1 MPKKAKATKP
11 ATKTPETKP
20 EAPRGA
26 KTAAIKQALK
36 ANPKK
41 TAREIAELVKE
52 QGFETSANYV
62 ATIKTKMKGKKKAKA
77 APAPTPEAAAP
88 ALPKDAI
95 SLAWLEKA
103 KALAKQLGGV
113 KQAKQ
118 AIDALAHIMD

>member
-11 ATKTPETKP
+11 ATKTSETKP

-77 APAPTPEAAAP
+77 APAPTPRSRRSRRPQRRHLSRLARKGQGAGEAVG
-88 ALPKDAI
+88 
-95 SLAWLEKA
+95 WGE
-103 KALAKQLGGV
+103 GGE
-113 KQAKQ
+113 AG
-118 AIDALAHIMD
+118 D

>member
-11 ATKTPETKP
+11 ATKTSEPKP
-20 EAPRGA
+20 EAARGA

-41 TAREIAELVKE
+41 TAREIVEVVKK

-77 APAPTPEAAAP
+77 APAPTPQAAAP
-88 ALPKDAI
+88 AVPKDAI

-103 KALAKQLGGV
+103 KVLAKQLGGV

-118 AIDALAHIMD
+118 AIDALAHLMD